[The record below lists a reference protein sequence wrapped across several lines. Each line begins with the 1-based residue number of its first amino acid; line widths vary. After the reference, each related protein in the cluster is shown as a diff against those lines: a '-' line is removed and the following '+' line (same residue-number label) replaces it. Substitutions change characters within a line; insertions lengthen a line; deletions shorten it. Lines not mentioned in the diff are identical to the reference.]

1 MMEHEYRTA
10 RAFRMALEDRINRQA
25 REQHIDHRRLRNQV
39 AFDRLLARLFEEQ
52 QGDPPWV
59 LKGGYAFELRLG
71 GKARATLDLDLSI
84 PTPARIAP
92 PDEQQITEIVD
103 TLQQAA
109 NRDLN
114 DWFVFRLSEP
124 IKDLIT
130 PPYGGAKLLVH
141 TLLDQRT
148 FAKFHLDI
156 GLGDVMITAPDWL
169 SSSGVLDFAGIPP
182 ARVAV
187 LPLAQQF
194 AEKVHAYTMPRGQQ
208 VNNRVKDLTDL
219 LLLLEMGL
227 PETSEVIEALQ
238 ATFARR
244 QTHPLSATLPRPP
257 AAWRAP
263 FATLA
268 HACGL
273 RHRTLEEGF
282 AVLERYWQRLHR
294 MESAP
299 PFEGGER

>member
-1 MMEHEYRTA
+1 MEHVYRTA

-25 REQHIDHRRLRNQV
+25 REQRIDHRRLRNHV
-39 AFDRLLARLFEEQ
+39 AFDRLLARLFAGQ
-52 QGDPPWV
+52 PATPPWV

-92 PDEQQITEIVD
+92 PDQQQVAEIVE

-109 NRDLN
+109 QRDLG
-114 DWFVFRLSEP
+114 DWFVFRLSDP
-124 IKDLIT
+124 LKDLTT

-141 TLLDQRT
+141 ALLDQRT
-148 FAKFHLDI
+148 FAKFHLDV
-156 GLGDVMITAPDWL
+156 GLGDVLLTAPDWIT
-169 SSSGVLDFAGIPP
+169 SSGVLDFASIPP

-194 AEKVHAYTMPRGQQ
+194 AEKAHAYTMPRGQQ

-219 LLLLEMGL
+219 LVLLEMGL
-227 PETSEVIEALQ
+227 PQESEVMEALQ

-244 QTHPLSATLPRPP
+244 QTHPLSTTLPRPP

-268 HACGL
+268 QACGL
-273 RHRTLEEGF
+273 QHRMLEDGF
-282 AVLERYWQRLHR
+282 AVFEQYWQRLHR
-294 MESAP
+294 LEQAP
-299 PFEGGER
+299 PVKEGES

>member
-1 MMEHEYRTA
+1 MAHEYRTA
-10 RAFRMALEDRINRQA
+10 RAFRTALEDRLNRQA
-25 REQHIDHRRLRNQV
+25 RQQHLDHRRLRNQV
-39 AFDRLLARLFEEQ
+39 AFDRLLARLFQEQ
-52 QGDPPWV
+52 PVQPPWV

-84 PTPARIAP
+84 PAPARIAP
-92 PDEQQITEIVD
+92 PDEQQVDEIVEL
-103 TLQQAA
+103 LQQTA
-109 NRDLN
+109 NRDLG
-114 DWFVFRLSEP
+114 DWFVFRLSDP
-124 IKDLIT
+124 IKDLVS

-141 TLLDQRT
+141 ALLDQRT
-148 FAKFHLDI
+148 FAKFHLDV
-156 GLGDVMITAPDWL
+156 GLGDVMLAPPDWL
-169 SSSGVLDFAGIPP
+169 PGSGLLEFAGIPP

-194 AEKVHAYTMPRGQQ
+194 AEKIHAYTMPRGQQ

-219 LLLLEMGL
+219 LLLLEMDL
-227 PETSEVIEALQ
+227 PEATKVMQALQ

-244 QTHPLSATLPRPP
+244 QTHTLPATLSRPP

-273 RHRTLEEGF
+273 SYTLLEDGF
-282 AVLERYWQRLHR
+282 AVLDRYWQTLPH
-294 MESAP
+294 SAQT
-299 PFEGGER
+299 